1 MGRCGGLIAR
11 VNNNGGAST
20 ATTAAT
26 SSASSVMENNDM
38 AVLGVALVVPGV
50 TEPFL
55 DLSLCQVGELHQP
68 GDFCIGDKVVFQVA
82 GFQLCQLL
90 FGLLRPQT
98 ECVSAEGRVLLGK
111 GRGQLYIKQEVP
123 NTC

>member
-1 MGRCGGLIAR
+1 
-11 VNNNGGAST
+11 
-20 ATTAAT
+20 
-26 SSASSVMENNDM
+26 M

-50 TEPFL
+50 TEPLL

-68 GDFCIGDKVVFQVA
+68 GDFGVSDKVVFQVA

-98 ECVSAEGRVLLGK
+98 KRISTEG
-111 GRGQLYIKQEVP
+111 
-123 NTC
+123 